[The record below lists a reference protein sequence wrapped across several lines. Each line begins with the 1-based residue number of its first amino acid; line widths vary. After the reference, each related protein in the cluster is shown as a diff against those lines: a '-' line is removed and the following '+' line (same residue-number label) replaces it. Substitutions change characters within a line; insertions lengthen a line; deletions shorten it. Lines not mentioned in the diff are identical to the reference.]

1 MELGQSTEMQND
13 VMVLLAKHVIATV
26 ANGSN
31 FVFSPMSVNLLLC
44 LIAAGS
50 TCVSKQQILT
60 FLMSPSSDHLN
71 AVLAKMV
78 SVVHANGT
86 ERSDLRLSM
95 ATGVWIDQSL
105 SVKPSFKEVLE
116 NSFKGN
122 CSHVDFF
129 NKPADV
135 IDEVNTWSEDHTSG
149 LIKQIL
155 SKDSI
160 EDIRQST
167 LILANAVYF
176 KGAWSEKFDARF
188 TKDNDFHLLDG
199 TSVKVPFMTSHKDQY
214 LRRYDGF
221 QVVRLPYVEDQRQ
234 FSMYIYLPDASDGLP
249 TLLEKIGSEPGFLDN
264 HIPDYQIEL
273 DAFRIPKFKFT
284 FDFKASDVLED
295 MGLTCPFKSTGG
307 GLTEMVDSPIV
318 GAKLYVSNIL
328 HKACIEVDEEGTE
341 AAAVSVGVI
350 RLQCL
355 RKNPDF
361 VADHPFLFTVRE
373 DKSGV
378 ILFMGQVLDPS
389 KH

>member
-50 TCVSKQQILT
+50 SCVSKQQILT

-129 NKPADV
+129 NKPAEV
-135 IDEVNTWSEDHTSG
+135 IDEVNTWAEFHTNG

-155 SKDSI
+155 SRDSI
-160 EDIRQST
+160 EAIRDSK
-167 LILANAVYF
+167 LLLANAVY
-176 KGAWSEKFDARF
+176 
-188 TKDNDFHLLDG
+188 L
-199 TSVKVPFMTSHKDQY
+199 
-214 LRRYDGF
+214 
-221 QVVRLPYVEDQRQ
+221 QR
-234 FSMYIYLPDASDGLP
+234 SLGR
-249 TLLEKIGSEPGFLDN
+249 KI
-264 HIPDYQIEL
+264 
-273 DAFRIPKFKFT
+273 
-284 FDFKASDVLED
+284 
-295 MGLTCPFKSTGG
+295 
-307 GLTEMVDSPIV
+307 
-318 GAKLYVSNIL
+318 
-328 HKACIEVDEEGTE
+328 
-341 AAAVSVGVI
+341 
-350 RLQCL
+350 
-355 RKNPDF
+355 
-361 VADHPFLFTVRE
+361 
-373 DKSGV
+373 
-378 ILFMGQVLDPS
+378 
-389 KH
+389 